1 MLSIRYGALP
11 PPPVPLILLIELAN
25 GLIIICMAIYQNGE
39 KQNIN
44 VLNRKI
50 EKKRGVGQA
59 LSFSDQ
65 ICVRSKLV

>member
-44 VLNRKI
+44 VLRKI
-50 EKKRGVGQA
+50 EKKRGVSQA